1 MGTDSARKFAD
12 SVGIKPSTFQSILE
26 RGTLSVDNL
35 VRISAEKGV
44 SLSWLATGED
54 EGASEPATSERSVL
68 LPRYNV
74 HASAGNG
81 TVVLSEDI
89 TDFLT
94 VSRSLIERIAPPGAR
109 LGIIAATGDSMFPTV
124 QDGDLL
130 IIDFSVGRPHVDAGG
145 VFVVSYAGGLFVKRL
160 QVMVDGTIQII
171 SDNPAYAPERIERDM
186 ADELMQ
192 VHAQVIWTFAPLR
205 QRQAIA

>member
-1 MGTDSARKFAD
+1 MPGIDKAAALAD
-12 SVGIKPSTFQSILE
+12 AAAVSIQWLIT
-26 RGTLSVDNL
+26 GQGSK
-35 VRISAEKGV
+35 KGQE
-44 SLSWLATGED
+44 LATGPN
-54 EGASEPATSERSVL
+54 ASVL
-68 LPRYNV
+68 LPRYDV
-74 HASAGNG
+74 HASAGDG
-81 TVVLSEDI
+81 TVALSEDVA
-89 TDFLT
+89 DFLA
-94 VSRSLIERIAPPGAR
+94 VSRSLIERIASPGAR
-109 LGIIAATGDSMFPTV
+109 LGIIAATVDSMVPTI

-130 IIDFSVGRPHVDAGG
+130 IINFSVDRPHVDAGG

-186 ADELMQ
+186 ADDLMQ

>member
-1 MGTDSARKFAD
+1 MGEQSARKFAQ

-26 RGTLSVDNL
+26 RRTPSVENL
-35 VRISAEKGV
+35 VRISKERDV
-44 SLSWLATGED
+44 SLAWLATGEE
-54 EGASEPATSERSVL
+54 EGRQLATTDDRSVL
-68 LPRYNV
+68 LPRYDV

-81 TVVLSEDI
+81 AMVLSEDI
-89 TDFLT
+89 KDFLA
-94 VSRSLIERIAPPGAR
+94 VSRSLIERIAPRDAR
-109 LGIIAATGDSMFPTV
+109 LGIIAATGDSMFPTI

-130 IIDFSVGRPHVDAGG
+130 IINFSIDRPHVDAGG

-171 SDNPAYAPERIERDM
+171 SDNPAYAPERIDRDV

-205 QRQAIA
+205 QSLSP